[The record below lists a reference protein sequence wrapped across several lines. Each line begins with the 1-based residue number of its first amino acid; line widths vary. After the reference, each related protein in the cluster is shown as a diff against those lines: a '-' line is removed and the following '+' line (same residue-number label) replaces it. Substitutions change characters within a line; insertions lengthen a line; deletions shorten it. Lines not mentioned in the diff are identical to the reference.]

1 MQNKTLTVA
10 ASAAVFFCL
19 IGLSSKVFAADGQ
32 QKNEML
38 SLTRV
43 EPSVTPYSDYS
54 GDFLNRATITGDWGG
69 LRTDLY
75 EKGITLDAVLTQVY
89 QNVVSGGPDSS
100 GNDST
105 YTGLVDYGM
114 SFDTGK
120 LGMWPGGLFTV
131 NAQTSFAN
139 NFPLDS
145 GNLSPTN
152 FTGYYPNPTADKPD
166 TVVMEYHWTQAL
178 SKELGFVLG
187 RLNATNFLD
196 RNRYANNPRNQFMN
210 ISMNNSPLLGSMV
223 SFSTYALLVSWKVN
237 DHLAINPAIYDPN
250 VQPGEG
256 SPDGGPFNDVGLGV
270 EIDLNWTLSG
280 DRDGAVRVDL
290 LWNNKETVLL
300 DNPRLPIDLILGV
313 PPKTKSDNWLVN
325 INFGQSIWK
334 PDGAKPK
341 KGPHQ
346 QLPQVRTAAFDLAEP
361 GLGVFGRVA
370 FGPEDRHAYNV
381 YAMGG
386 LGGRGLVPGRP
397 YDRLGAGF
405 YWLKESDDLDDQPGD
420 LLDDETGIEVFY
432 NVALTPAVQLTF
444 DAQWIDTGIKANDN
458 ATVLGM
464 RLMTVF

>member
-1 MQNKTLTVA
+1 M
-10 ASAAVFFCL
+10 AVVMFCT
-19 IGLSSKVFAADGQ
+19 IGLSSTVTATDETLKPKG
-32 QKNEML
+32 ML

-43 EPSVTPYSDYS
+43 EPGITPYSDYS

-69 LRTDLY
+69 FRTDLY

-131 NAQTSFAN
+131 NAQTGFAN
-139 NFPLDS
+139 NFPLES

-152 FTGYYPNPTADKPD
+152 FTGYYPTADKPD
-166 TVVMEYHWTQAL
+166 TVVMEYYWTQAL
-178 SKELGFVLG
+178 SKDLGFVLG
-187 RLNATNFLD
+187 RINATNFLD
-196 RNRYANNPRNQFMN
+196 RNRYADNPRNQFMN

-237 DHLAINPAIYDPN
+237 DNLAINPAIYDPN
-250 VQPGEG
+250 VQPDEG
-256 SPDGGPFNDVGLGV
+256 SPDGGLFNDIGLGLEV
-270 EIDLNWTLSG
+270 DLTWTLSG
-280 DRDGAVRVDL
+280 DRDGAVRIDA

-313 PPKTKSDNWLVN
+313 PPKTKSDNWLIN

-334 PDGAKPK
+334 PASAKPK

-346 QLPQVRTAAFDLAEP
+346 QLPQVRSAAFDMDET

-386 LGGRGLVPGRP
+386 VGGRGLVSGRP
-397 YDRLGAGF
+397 YDRVGVGF

-432 NVALTPAVQLTF
+432 NLALTPAVQLTF
-444 DAQWIDTGIKANDN
+444 DVQWIDSGIKASNN

-464 RLMTVF
+464 RLMTIF